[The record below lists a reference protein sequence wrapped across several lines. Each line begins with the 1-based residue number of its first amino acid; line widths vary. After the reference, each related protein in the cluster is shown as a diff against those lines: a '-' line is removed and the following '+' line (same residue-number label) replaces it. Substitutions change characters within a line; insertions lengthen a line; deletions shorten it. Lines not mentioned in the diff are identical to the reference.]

1 MSNLVAWGD
10 ESVRTQGQ
18 DVPAYYMGV
27 CICNLEEVDVHRMLT
42 TVTKRHVPKLHWRD
56 MTPSE
61 KTQIHTDYR
70 TTRIVAHRGGGH
82 TTRRVGEF
90 GAGQEKMSGTAAAR
104 LGIRVWGEP
113 SCLGGARIPSGRR
126 GSRLCQGDSQPTHH
140 RDVAC
145 RFQARQ

>member
-61 KTQIHTDYR
+61 KRKSIPIIERLALSH
-70 TTRIVAHRGGGH
+70 IVVAAIPLDGS
-82 TTRRVGEF
+82 VSSE
-90 GAGQEKMSGTAAAR
+90 QEKMSGTAAAR

-113 SCLGGARIPSGRR
+113 SCLGGARIPSGRQ